1 MNSRR
6 QLDIARRI
14 TKIQQP
20 VGNDTPNEII
30 EEGARRVPLFKKLVD
45 DSPDEITQ
53 KVCFLIINA
62 HNEDDWQITCKAAE
76 SLFIKTKD
84 VRIVHSLLE
93 AAHNEKDTDS
103 LGSIFYLIKKV
114 VILSWGTT
122 EIPEIIIK
130 HTFTGEKEQYLA
142 ISLSEAL
149 KISRDIPDW
158 ILSLINSCTKP
169 FKAYFLSNLLLDRNM
184 HLHFEI
190 EKYSCLYKLDE
201 ECTELLINDVKGKVT
216 KCVMKNIV
224 SYLLPLISSISSLWV
239 YLEID
244 VLIRRINEFTTDTVI
259 KALIHYQLNTDV
271 IDRIISELYPK
282 NIMEIAVVYTNKEY
296 KLPQEQKIFQK
307 ILNRVIS
314 DPNGMYTAD
323 KYMGILVL
331 LSISTE
337 IISKVSMISDLNEE
351 IRVFIRT
358 VLSIPE
364 DESVCKDTEERL
376 LMKYVDMAC
385 NGSIPDS
392 KVVNLALC
400 HGIQIINETYS
411 EDDLMRLLKTSERK
425 EIIRLLLKLLQDKS
439 DSVVVN
445 KCWEHSNIRCTSINT
460 KEHTIKIEEIIECSE
475 SITERDELIR
485 SIYICSI
492 LSTLPVLLQKKVLMN
507 INLSKSLWNIIIN
520 DYRKYEPY
528 VLAGLTNSTSM
539 WQGISCSKSEYLS
552 QDISCV
558 QGDITLFLILH
569 IIDTKYPIHYVQII
583 DRMKILHS
591 SLPNETVSKW
601 AYNKSTRTLTYK
613 GTNAHIHPEVFPKE
627 IEDLLIK
634 DTEYIRSSIIYEIVQ
649 EYMYT
654 LLKRDSFREYVVHAL
669 IGDFLEMNEK
679 LRIHLESIPDKSRK
693 VQMILNNYNKKPI
706 TIPVH
711 PSTEKRHSDTHS
723 HTPNKKQ
730 RKVPIITLTPEQE
743 EAALNEELKRT
754 GILAAQLAVSKTA
767 NAHTENDDDSENHAE
782 NHSSQNKNGLQIKVS
797 TALQKYTQEQINTSA
812 EYFCKELERYW
823 IKDRE
828 KISSHFDAVV
838 RIIHLFSKSDVIDRL
853 IPIISGYLN
862 TSYIID
868 PSVLDTLKDITIT
881 VFKKYSTK
889 KACTLLNKSIT
900 DSRIIKVYTFALKTL
915 PSNRIEII
923 LNSQEPSNLLY
934 QAAVHVIIT
943 RRDDPVYKLALNQ
956 ALTQLHSRNDNVL
969 NTALTLLKE
978 EYINNPNSDI
988 SDEIIDNSIRLLKMR
1003 TKLDSVGIIALEII
1017 RYAIFNNN
1025 YVLDYTSKDELISSI
1040 KYDLY
1045 NYKDILTYFINEVPL
1060 NEFLEIISHVN
1071 SPTSKSIRSTIK
1083 QIIMEYTPPSDIGHV
1098 IFSRLIDQAKEG
1110 TVSDKLFIINL
1121 LREVLE
1127 KYSQGAWI
1135 TLFIKVCELIG
1146 NEERESVVEGL
1157 LLLLKDIIE
1166 KSQAKKRIKNICR
1179 EWKNNPKLKDLVEK
1193 VRSVLK

>member
-20 VGNDTPNEII
+20 VGNNTPSEII
-30 EEGARRVPLFKKLVD
+30 EEGARRVPLFKKLVGG
-45 DSPDEITQ
+45 SPDEIIQ

-76 SLFIKTKD
+76 SLFIQTKD
-84 VRIVHSLLE
+84 IRIVNSLLE
-93 AAHNEKDTDS
+93 AAYNEKDADS

-114 VILSWGTT
+114 VILTWGTT
-122 EIPEIIIK
+122 EIPEVIIK
-130 HTFTGEKEQYLA
+130 HAFTGEKQQYLA

-158 ILSLINSCTKP
+158 VLSLINSCTKA
-169 FKAYFLSNLLLDRNM
+169 FKAHFLSNLLLDRNM

-190 EKYSCLYKLDE
+190 EKYSCLYKLDG

-216 KCVMKNIV
+216 KPVMKNIV

-244 VLIRRINEFTTDTVI
+244 VLIRRINEFTTDTII

-271 IDRIISELYPK
+271 IDKIISELHPK
-282 NIMEIAVVYTNKEY
+282 NILEIAVVYTNKEY

-307 ILNRVIS
+307 IVNRVIS

-351 IRVFIRT
+351 IRMFIRT

-364 DESVCKDTEERL
+364 DESACEETGERL

-392 KVVNLALC
+392 KVVNLAVC
-400 HGIQIINETYS
+400 HGIHIINEAYS

-439 DSVVVN
+439 DSVVLN

-460 KEHTIKIEEIIECSE
+460 KEHTIKIEEIIEFSE
-475 SITERDELIR
+475 EVTERDELIR
-485 SIYICSI
+485 SVYICSI
-492 LSTLPVLLQKKVLMN
+492 LSTLPVLLQKKVLMS
-507 INLSKSLWNIIIN
+507 INLSKSLWSIIIN

-539 WQGISCSKSEYLS
+539 WQGISCSKPEYLS

-569 IIDTKYPIHYVQII
+569 IIDTNYPIHYVQII

-613 GTNAHIHPEVFPKE
+613 GTSAHIRPEVMPNE
-627 IEDLLIK
+627 IDDLLSK
-634 DTEYIRSSIIYEIVQ
+634 DTECIRSSIIYEIVQ

-679 LRIHLESIPDKSRK
+679 LRIHLETLPDKPRK
-693 VQMILNNYNKKPI
+693 VQMILNNYTKKSI

-711 PSTEKRHSDTHS
+711 SPCEKRHSDPHA
-723 HTPNKKQ
+723 HTLNKKQ

-767 NAHTENDDDSENHAE
+767 NAHTENDCDSENHTA
-782 NHSSQNKNGLQIKVS
+782 QNKNGLQIKVF

-812 EYFCKELERYW
+812 TYFCKELERYW

-838 RIIHLFSKSDVIDRL
+838 RIIHLFSKADGIDRL

-868 PSVLDTLKDITIT
+868 PSALDTLKDITT
-881 VFKKYSTK
+881 AVFKKYSTK
-889 KACTLLNKSIT
+889 RACTLLNNSFT
-900 DSRIIKVYTFALKTL
+900 DCRVLEVYTFALKTL
-915 PSNRIEII
+915 PSGRIETI
-923 LNSQEPSNLLY
+923 LKSQEPSNLLH
-934 QAAVHVIIT
+934 QAAVRVIIA

-988 SDEIIDNSIRLLKMR
+988 SSEIIDNSVRLLRMR
-1003 TKLDSVGIIALEII
+1003 TKLDSAGVIALEII
-1017 RYAIFNNN
+1017 RSAVFNNN
-1025 YVLDYTSKDELISSI
+1025 YVLDHNSKEELISSI

-1045 NYKDILTYFINEVPL
+1045 NYKDILTYFINEVPS

-1127 KYSQGAWI
+1127 KYSQGAWL
-1135 TLFIKVCELIG
+1135 TVFIKVCELIG
-1146 NEERESVVEGL
+1146 NECRESVVEGL
-1157 LLLLKDIIE
+1157 LLLLRDIIE

-1179 EWKNNPKLKDLVEK
+1179 EWRDNPKLKDLVEK